1 MRQITRM
8 SPCVLTGKYDAQNN
22 PLYGYSEEI
31 IVGADA
37 TRFKN
42 GEGKAAVCIGGNNT
56 ATAAYSFAAGERSNA
71 NEYCSFA
78 LGYNA
83 TANGSYSFALGHNA
97 TANGGCSFALGY
109 NATANESYS
118 FALGYNVETHNNF
131 SLVCG
136 QYNDPL
142 SWALFAVGCGS
153 TPSKKKNAITVYNTC
168 TVNNISYSIGDTV
181 INGVTAYASGKV
193 KMPGIT
199 ANADGTVDIPKLS
212 QLSNYA
218 TKSEINTITEAHKNL
233 SQQYASYVSSNN
245 QAVSTIRATGNLN
258 NEAIKGYAEDTYN
271 ADEGIGG
278 MVDIIAELFRAIGDS
293 LQRYPQGV
301 FLRDSLNNGARRL
314 EDRKRGYLN
323 NIIDAKT
330 TLKQNLEGF

>member
-1 MRQITRM
+1 MRQITRI
-8 SPCVLTGKYDAQNN
+8 SPCVLTGEYDAQNN

-37 TRFKN
+37 LRFRN
-42 GEGKAAVCIGGNNT
+42 GEGENAVCLGKNTT
-56 ATAAYSFAAGERSNA
+56 ATEECSFAAGA
-71 NEYCSFA
+71 NSSANGPYSFA
-78 LGYNA
+78 LGYKA
-83 TANGSYSFALGHNA
+83 TANNS
-97 TANGGCSFALGY
+97 CSFALGY

-131 SLVCG
+131 SLICG

-233 SQQYASYVSSNN
+233 SQQYASYVNSNN
-245 QAVSTIRATGNLN
+245 RAVSAIRGIGNSN
-258 NEAIKGYAEDTYN
+258 NEAIRDYAKDTYN
-271 ADEGIGG
+271 ADKGIDS

-301 FLRDSLNNGARRL
+301 FLNDTLNNGARRL
-314 EDRKRGYLN
+314 EDRTRGYLN
-323 NIIDAKT
+323 NITDAKT
-330 TLKQNLEGF
+330 ILKQGLKDFS

>member
-1 MRQITRM
+1 MRQITRI
-8 SPCVLTGKYDAQNN
+8 SPCVLTGEYDAQNN

-83 TANGSYSFALGHNA
+83 TANG
-97 TANGGCSFALGY
+97 GCSFALGY

-131 SLVCG
+131 SFACG
-136 QYNDPL
+136 RYNNPL
-142 SWALFAVGCGS
+142 DRAIFMVGCG
-153 TPSKKKNAITVYNTC
+153 TASKKNNAITVYDNC
-168 TVNNISYSIGDTV
+168 TVNDISYSIGDTV

-193 KMPGIT
+193 EMPGIT
-199 ANADGTVDIPKLS
+199 ANVDGTVDIPKLS

-218 TKSEINTITEAHKNL
+218 TKSEINTITEAHKIL
-233 SQQYASYVSSNN
+233 SQQLNSNN
-245 QAVSTIRATGNLN
+245 QAVSAIRATGNLN

-330 TLKQNLEGF
+330 TLKQNLAGF

>member
-1 MRQITRM
+1 MRQITRI
-8 SPCVLTGKYDAQNN
+8 SPCVFTKYDNHNN
-22 PLYGYSEEI
+22 PQYGYNEEI

-37 TRFKN
+37 LRFRN
-42 GEGKAAVCIGGNNT
+42 GEGENAVCLGKNTT
-56 ATAAYSFAAGERSNA
+56 ATEECSFAAGA
-71 NEYCSFA
+71 NSSANGPYSFA

-83 TANGSYSFALGHNA
+83 TANSS
-97 TANGGCSFALGY
+97 CSFALGY

-131 SLVCG
+131 SLICG

-218 TKSEINTITEAHKNL
+218 TKSEINTITEAHKIL
-233 SQQYASYVSSNN
+233 SQQLNSNN
-245 QAVSTIRATGNLN
+245 QAVSAIRATGNLN

-330 TLKQNLEGF
+330 TLKQNLAGF

>member
-1 MRQITRM
+1 MRQITRI
-8 SPCVLTGKYDAQNN
+8 SPCVLTGEYDAQNN

-131 SLVCG
+131 SLICG

-193 KMPGIT
+193 EMPGIT

-218 TKSEINTITEAHKNL
+218 TKSEINTITEAHKIL
-233 SQQYASYVSSNN
+233 SQQLNSNN
-245 QAVSTIRATGNLN
+245 QAVSAIRATGNLN

-271 ADEGIGG
+271 ADEGIDG

-314 EDRKRGYLN
+314 
-323 NIIDAKT
+323 
-330 TLKQNLEGF
+330 

>member
-1 MRQITRM
+1 MRQITRI
-8 SPCVLTGKYDAQNN
+8 SPCVLTGEYDAQNN

-31 IVGADA
+31 IIGADA
-37 TRFKN
+37 TRFRN
-42 GEGKAAVCIGGNNT
+42 GEGEYAVCLGKNTT
-56 ATAAYSFAAGERSNA
+56 ATEECSFAAGA
-71 NEYCSFA
+71 NSSANGYCSFA
-78 LGYNA
+78 LGYKA
-83 TANGSYSFALGHNA
+83 TTNGPYSFALGHKA
-97 TANGGCSFALGY
+97 TANSSCSFALGY
-109 NATANESYS
+109 NATANEAYS

-131 SLVCG
+131 SLICG

-153 TPSKKKNAITVYNTC
+153 TPSKKKNAITVYSTC

-233 SQQYASYVSSNN
+233 SQQLGSNN
-245 QAVSTIRATGNLN
+245 QAVSKICTTGNRN
-258 NEAIKGYAEDTYN
+258 NGVIKDYAEGMNN
-271 ADEGIGG
+271 ADGGIVS

-301 FLRDSLNNGARRL
+301 FLRDTLNNGARKL
-314 EDRKRGYLN
+314 EDKSRGYLN
-323 NIIDAKT
+323 NLDKT
-330 TLKQNLEGF
+330 IVALKRDLKDF

>member
-1 MRQITRM
+1 MRQITRI
-8 SPCVLTGKYDAQNN
+8 SPCVFTKYDDKNN
-22 PLYGYSEEI
+22 PLYGYNEEI

-83 TANGSYSFALGHNA
+83 TANGSYSFALG
-97 TANGGCSFALGY
+97 Y

-131 SLVCG
+131 SLICG

-181 INGVTAYASGKV
+181 INGVTAYANGKV

-218 TKSEINTITEAHKNL
+218 TKSEINTITEAHKIL
-233 SQQYASYVSSNN
+233 SQQLNSNN
-245 QAVSTIRATGNLN
+245 QAVSAIRATGNLN

-330 TLKQNLEGF
+330 TLKQNLTGF

>member
-1 MRQITRM
+1 MRQITRI
-8 SPCVLTGKYDAQNN
+8 SPCVLTGESDAQNN

-83 TANGSYSFALGHNA
+83 TANGSYSFALG
-97 TANGGCSFALGY
+97 Y

-131 SLVCG
+131 SLICG

-233 SQQYASYVSSNN
+233 SQQYASYVNSNN
-245 QAVSTIRATGNLN
+245 RAVSAIRGIGNSN
-258 NEAIKGYAEDTYN
+258 NEAIRDYAKDTYN
-271 ADEGIGG
+271 ADKGIDS
-278 MVDIIAELFRAIGDS
+278 MVDIIAELFQAIGDGLS
-293 LQRYPQGV
+293 RYPGGV
-301 FLRDSLNNGARRL
+301 FLNDTLNNGARRL
-314 EDRKRGYLN
+314 KEGSQNYLSN
-323 NIIDAKT
+323 KNDVKT
-330 TLKQNLEGF
+330 TLINSLTNFS